1 MENKRQLERTREV
14 ELENDRLK
22 QENLFLSQT
31 RDADISKLKS
41 YIGEL
46 ENTVNSQREVQKELM
61 LAKNDQQRF
70 IDSNLSKTKTENED
84 LKR

>member
-46 ENTVNSQREVQKELM
+46 ENTVNSQREV
-61 LAKNDQQRF
+61 
-70 IDSNLSKTKTENED
+70 
-84 LKR
+84 

>member
-1 MENKRQLERTREV
+1 MENKRQIERTREV
-14 ELENDRLK
+14 ELDNDRLK

-31 RDADISKLKS
+31 RDADISKLKN

-61 LAKNDQQRF
+61 QSKSDQQRY
-70 IDSNLSKTKTENED
+70 IDSNLSKIKAENED

>member
-22 QENLFLSQT
+22 QENLFLQQT

-46 ENTVNSQREVQKELM
+46 ESTVNSQREVQKELM

-70 IDSNLSKTKTENED
+70 IDSNL
-84 LKR
+84 